1 MKHVSILIPEGQ
13 ASLVN
18 IEGSRQILTQV
29 NTFLQTMGKR
39 PEFTIQLVG
48 LAPEVRQS
56 SSLFMIC
63 PEVVIGEVTK
73 TDLILIPAMHGDQAE
88 ALVLNR
94 EFIPWIRQQYGAGAE
109 IASMCIGAFFLASTG
124 LLRGKQCATHWVEA
138 AAFRRMFPDVHL
150 VDDKIL
156 TDEDGIYTS
165 GGAYAYLNLL
175 LYLIEKYVGRDMA
188 ILIAKTFMIDM
199 DRHSQS
205 PFIMFQV
212 QRDHPDE
219 TIRKAQ
225 DYIENHFQERL
236 TVDQLASIL
245 ALSRRNFE
253 RRFKK
258 ATGNTIA
265 EYIQRVKIEAAKKNL
280 ESGQRSVNEV
290 MYEVGYNDTKTFR
303 ETFKKIT
310 GLSPVDYRNKYTR
323 EPVELG

>member
-1 MKHVSILIPEGQ
+1 MKHVSILIPLGQ

-29 NTFLQTMGKR
+29 NTFMQTLGKM

-48 LAPEVRQS
+48 LSKEVRQS
-56 SSLFMIC
+56 SGLFTIS
-63 PEVVIGEVTK
+63 PEVVIGEVAH
-73 TDLILIPAMHGDQAE
+73 TDLILIPAMHGDQAQ
-88 ALVLNR
+88 ALMINQGFVS
-94 EFIPWIRQQYGAGAE
+94 WIRRQHSAGAE

-124 LLRGKQCATHWVEA
+124 LLDGRQCATHWVEA
-138 AAFRRMFPDVHL
+138 SNFRRMFPKVNL

-219 TIRKAQ
+219 TIKKAQ
-225 DYIENHFQERL
+225 EYIETHFHERI
-236 TVDQLASIL
+236 TVDQLAYIL

-265 EYIQRVKIEAAKKNL
+265 EYMQRVKIEAAKKNL
-280 ESGQRSVNEV
+280 ESGKRSVNEV

-310 GLSPVDYRNKYTR
+310 GLSPVEYRNKYNR
-323 EPVELG
+323 ELVEMA